1 MGYVFFIEEVNV
13 LDVFVVEDEIVDVVV
28 VDFVGFVD
36 DVVVWFV
43 EVGFDKMFLFIIW
56 KCEVV

>member
-1 MGYVFFIEEVNV
+1 MSYVFFVEEVNV
-13 LDVFVVEDEIVDVVV
+13 LDVFVIKDEIVDVVV

-56 KCEVV
+56 KCDVV